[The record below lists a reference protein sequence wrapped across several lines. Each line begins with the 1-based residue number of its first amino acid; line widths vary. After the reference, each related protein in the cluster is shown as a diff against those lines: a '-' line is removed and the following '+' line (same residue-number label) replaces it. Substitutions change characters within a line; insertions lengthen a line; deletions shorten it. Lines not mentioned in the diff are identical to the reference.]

1 MFKYVTW
8 ALFNTAAI
16 IAASGTA
23 VWLTVTGH
31 TLQIGGLLLAM
42 GGVMAAVLLAFGLA
56 GGYGPGEL
64 SIWAGPLRSIEAEP
78 SIEPQHELLQAA

>member
-1 MFKYVTW
+1 MLKRITW
-8 ALFNTAAI
+8 ILFNAI
-16 IAASGTA
+16 AMIAAAGVA

-42 GGVMAAVLLAFGLA
+42 GGVMAAVLLAFRVA

-64 SIWAGPLRSIEAEP
+64 SIWAGPFRSLQREPLIETQHDLRR
-78 SIEPQHELLQAA
+78 AA